1 LKVVLYTINP
11 PLTKLKSFSELS
23 TSDITAVEIVGGSS
37 RVPAVKSLVQ
47 KVFGIEPST
56 TLNADEAVSR
66 GCALQNAILNPTFR
80 VRDFSINDAQP
91 YSITLSWQATMEE
104 DR

>member
-1 LKVVLYTINP
+1 M
-11 PLTKLKSFSELS
+11 
-23 TSDITAVEIVGGSS
+23 
-37 RVPAVKSLVQ
+37 PAVKSLVQ

>member
-1 LKVVLYTINP
+1 M
-11 PLTKLKSFSELS
+11 
-23 TSDITAVEIVGGSS
+23 
-37 RVPAVKSLVQ
+37 
-47 KVFGIEPST
+47 
-56 TLNADEAVSR
+56 NADEAVSR
-66 GCALQNAILNPTFR
+66 GCALQNAILSPTFR